1 MEKKIWRGEGVRVG
15 AGQRLDYLASKTAS
29 NPESLLSD
37 EQIKSLNPTITL
49 GFY

>member
-1 MEKKIWRGEGVRVG
+1 MARGRGEGGSRAEIG
-15 AGQRLDYLASKTAS
+15 PPASKTAS
-29 NPESLLSD
+29 NPEILLSD